1 LLSLPLF
8 TITFMQTG
16 EESQEQDNL
25 ILNLSSL
32 ELICLD
38 AYLFNSAN
46 RIEAYKVCKG
56 ITKEI
61 DQSLLQQRANNWIN
75 NKSVKAYLTKNR
87 RIVIDSESE
96 SIEHNDNDIL
106 SKTAIIEAITQL
118 IRVTNEP
125 KLKADLLIKLSTLQ
139 GFNKEQPKQ
148 DNETIR
154 YYLPQ
159 RCESCDFKNNF
170 NI

>member
-1 LLSLPLF
+1 MIADENL
-8 TITFMQTG
+8 QD
-16 EESQEQDNL
+16 QDNL
-25 ILNLSSL
+25 ILNLSEL

-46 RIEAYKVCKG
+46 KIEAYKVCKG
-56 ITKEI
+56 ITKDI
-61 DQSLLQQRANNWIN
+61 DQSLLQQRATNWIN

-87 RIVIDSESE
+87 RIVIDSGSE
-96 SIEHNDNDIL
+96 SIDHNDDDML
-106 SKTAIIEAITQL
+106 SKTAIISEITKL
-118 IRVTNEP
+118 INVTNDP

-148 DNETIR
+148 ESETIR

-159 RCESCDFKNNF
+159 RCESCDFKRSF
-170 NI
+170 TEKE

>member
-1 LLSLPLF
+1 
-8 TITFMQTG
+8 MQTG
-16 EESQEQDNL
+16 EELQEQDNL

-46 RIEAYKVCKG
+46 RIEAYKACKG
-56 ITKEI
+56 ITKDI
-61 DQSLLQQRANNWIN
+61 DQSLLQQRATNWIN
-75 NKSVKAYLTKNR
+75 NKSVKAYLIKNK
-87 RIVIDSESE
+87 RIVIDSENQN
-96 SIEHNDNDIL
+96 IEHNENEIL
-106 SKTAIIEAITQL
+106 SKSAIIDQLTAIIRTSTD
-118 IRVTNEP
+118 V
-125 KLKADLLIKLSTLQ
+125 KLKSDLLIKLSTLQ

-159 RCESCDFKNNF
+159 RCETCEFKLKF
-170 NI
+170 